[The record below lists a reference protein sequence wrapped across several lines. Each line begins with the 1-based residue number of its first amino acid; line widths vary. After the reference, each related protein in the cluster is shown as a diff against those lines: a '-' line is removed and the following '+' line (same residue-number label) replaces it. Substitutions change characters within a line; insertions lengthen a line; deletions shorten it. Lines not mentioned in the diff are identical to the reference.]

1 MSGKLLYN
9 RITKVFPIFLFI
21 GLAWGKDLNLVYSD
35 GKAITI
41 KQAKYGFF
49 GETLYLN
56 GTKYVLKDVNQK
68 KKIIKV
74 KKVYRTGIGQLINYN
89 KYQKIPF
96 DSVYSFRYAEQR
108 FNIIPLLIGG
118 GIGYYFLS
126 KPKAETLS
134 IYLGTIPAFS
144 LGLTLSFL
152 PKFSEELI
160 VGSGAWSIKVK

>member
-1 MSGKLLYN
+1 M
-9 RITKVFPIFLFI
+9 V
-21 GLAWGKDLNLVYSD
+21 WGKDLHLVSSD

-41 KQAKYGFF
+41 KQAKYGFS

-74 KKVYRTGIGQLINYN
+74 KKVYRTSIGQLINYN

-96 DSVYSFRYAEQR
+96 DSVYSFRYIEQR

-118 GIGYYFLS
+118 VIGNYFRS
-126 KPKAETLS
+126 KGDTAS
-134 IYLGTIPAFS
+134 VYFGTVPAYT
-144 LGLTLSFL
+144 LGLQLSVL

-160 VGSGAWSIKVK
+160 VGDGAWSIEVK

>member
-9 RITKVFPIFLFI
+9 RITKIFPIFLFI
-21 GLAWGKDLNLVYSD
+21 GMVWGKDLHLVSSD

-41 KQAKYGFF
+41 KQAKYGFS

-96 DSVYSFRYAEQR
+96 DSVYSFRYIEQR

-118 GIGYYFLS
+118 GIGYHFLS
-126 KPKAETLS
+126 KPKADTLS
-134 IYLGTIPAFS
+134 FYIGSIPAFS

>member
-1 MSGKLLYN
+1 MTKHLTLLVT
-9 RITKVFPIFLFI
+9 RIFPIFLFI
-21 GLAWGKDLNLVYSD
+21 GLVWGKDLHLVSSD

-96 DSVYSFRYAEQR
+96 DSVYSFRYIEQR

-118 GIGYYFLS
+118 VIGNHFLS
-126 KPKAETLS
+126 KPKADKLS
-134 IYLGTIPAFS
+134 FLIGTIPAFS

-160 VGSGAWSIKVK
+160 VGDGAWSIEVK

>member
-1 MSGKLLYN
+1 ML
-9 RITKVFPIFLFI
+9 LFI
-21 GLAWGKDLNLVYSD
+21 GLAWGKDLNLVSSD

-41 KQAKYGFF
+41 KQAKYGFS

-74 KKVYRTGIGQLINYN
+74 KKVYRTGISQLINYN
-89 KYQKIPF
+89 KYQKIPY
-96 DSVYSFRYAEQR
+96 DSVYSFRYIEQR
-108 FNIIPLLIGG
+108 FNIIPLLISG
-118 GIGYYFLS
+118 GIGYHFLS
-126 KPKAETLS
+126 KPKADTLS
-134 IYLGTIPAFS
+134 LYLGTIPAFS

>member
-1 MSGKLLYN
+1 MSGELLYN
-9 RITKVFPIFLFI
+9 RITKIFPIFLFI
-21 GLAWGKDLNLVYSD
+21 GLVWGKDLNLISSD

-41 KQAKYGFF
+41 KQAKYGFS

-96 DSVYSFRYAEQR
+96 DSVYSFRYIEQR

-118 GIGYYFLS
+118 VIGNYFLS
-126 KPKAETLS
+126 KGDAAS
-134 IYLGTIPAFS
+134 AYFGTVPAFA
-144 LGLTLSFL
+144 LGLGLSLL
-152 PKFSEELI
+152 PNFSEELI
-160 VGSGAWSIKVK
+160 VGSGAWSIEVK